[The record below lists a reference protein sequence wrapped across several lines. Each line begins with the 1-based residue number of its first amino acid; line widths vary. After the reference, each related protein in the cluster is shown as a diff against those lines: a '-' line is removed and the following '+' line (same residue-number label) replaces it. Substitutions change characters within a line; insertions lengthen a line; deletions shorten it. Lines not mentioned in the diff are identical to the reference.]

1 MGRADH
7 HRIDLQREEIELHL
21 QYIPFVD
28 GGYDEGGAYWGS
40 PANLYRAVNEEL
52 GIEMFVRAD
61 WRKQAE
67 DKVKL
72 IYRKATFK
80 LLTENDLSDF
90 AKGYIAAALWS
101 STDEVGDSLENMPV
115 AKTSYPAILSDCWD
129 FQKANAEL
137 LKQSGLTEEQQGQD
151 FWLSRNDHGTGF
163 WDRGLGDLGRKLTQA
178 SKVYSGRDLWLDA
191 DGDVN
196 GW

>member
-28 GGYDEGGAYWGS
+28 GDYDEGGAYWGS
-40 PANLYRAVNEEL
+40 PANLYRAVNVEH
-52 GIEMFVRAD
+52 GVEMFVRAN
-61 WRKQAE
+61 WRKDAE

-72 IYRKATFK
+72 IYRKATFVA
-80 LLTENDLSDF
+80 LTENDLSDF
-90 AKGYIAAALWS
+90 AKGYIECALWCHQEFEGAS
-101 STDEVGDSLENMPV
+101 V
-115 AKTSYPAILSDCWD
+115 AKTSYPAILADCWD
-129 FQKANAEL
+129 FQKANEEL
-137 LKQSGLTEEQQGQD
+137 LKQSGLTEEQQGHD
-151 FWLSRNDHGTGF
+151 FWLTRNGHGSGF
-163 WDRGLGDLGRKLTQA
+163 WDRGLGEVGDKLTQA
-178 SKVYSGRDLWLDA
+178 CKVFTGRDLWLDI